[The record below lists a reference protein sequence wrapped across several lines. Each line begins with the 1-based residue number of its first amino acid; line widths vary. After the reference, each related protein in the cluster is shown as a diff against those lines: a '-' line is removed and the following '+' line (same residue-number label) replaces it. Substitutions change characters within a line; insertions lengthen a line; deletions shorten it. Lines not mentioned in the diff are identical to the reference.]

1 MLGNDVVDFSIDEKK
16 YKNQRFIDRILSPNE
31 QRYLFQ
37 STNKNAF
44 LWTLWAGKEAAYK
57 AYQKQNLTSLFSP
70 IKYEFLEN
78 TLLTIV
84 EADFNDTV
92 KGVLKYTNNQSVLIP
107 IEIRWPS
114 KTCVHSI
121 SSFDVNNQQGKN
133 LYSKLM
139 KLDCEE
145 EYTSQ
150 SLLVR
155 NLAQTLLKDL
165 NIEAE
170 IIRPEIKVK
179 DYKKPGPP
187 RLISDNQLLDHEISL
202 SHDGKWLAVAIL
214 VNS

>member
-1 MLGNDVVDFSIDEKK
+1 MLGNDVVDFSVDEKK
-16 YKNQRFIDRILSPNE
+16 YNNQRFINRILTSTE
-31 QRYLFQ
+31 QKYLFL

-44 LWTLWAGKEAAYK
+44 LWTLWAAKEAAYK
-57 AYQKQNLTSLFSP
+57 AYQKQNLSSLFSP
-70 IKYEFLEN
+70 VKYEISEN
-78 TLLTIV
+78 TLLKLV
-84 EADFNDTV
+84 EAKFSETV
-92 KGVLKYTNNQSVLIP
+92 KGVLKYTNDRSVLIP
-107 IEIRWPS
+107 IEIRWPD
-114 KTCVHSI
+114 KTCVHCI
-121 SSFDVNNQQGKN
+121 SSFDVSNQQGEN

-145 EYTSQ
+145 DYTSQ

-155 NLAQTLLKDL
+155 GLAQTLLDDL
-165 NIEAE
+165 NIQAE